1 MIVINDG
8 TEQMESMIMMLSWLW
23 PIIVFSMWLGMTDER
38 KCLHLYNQLLKDLK
52 KKNIK
57 KLDGN
62 KK

>member
-38 KCLHLYNQLLKDLK
+38 KCLHLYNQFLKDLK